1 MKFRRENAS
10 FKWIISLFYFT
21 EPTYGDKEYLAAFRT
36 MVIPVLKEYKPDII
50 LVSAG
55 FDAAAGHTK
64 ELGGYNV
71 SAACK
76 YHTRAFSKLKIK
88 RLEKFVEILG

>member
-1 MKFRRENAS
+1 MNHKFT
-10 FKWIISLFYFT
+10 FYIT
-21 EPTYGDKEYLAAFRT
+21 EPAYGDKEYLAAFRT

-71 SAACK
+71 SAACE
-76 YHTRAFSKLKIK
+76 YHTRTFSKLKIK
-88 RLEKFVEILG
+88 TLENIIKILG